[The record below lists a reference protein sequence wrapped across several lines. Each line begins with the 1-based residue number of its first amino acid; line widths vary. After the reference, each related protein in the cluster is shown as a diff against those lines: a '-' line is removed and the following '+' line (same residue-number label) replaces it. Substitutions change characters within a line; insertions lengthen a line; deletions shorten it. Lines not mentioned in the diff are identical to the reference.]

1 MRHSVI
7 RRSLGVV
14 AIVLLGHCFNYLFVL
29 LANRSVDAATF
40 GRFYA
45 AWATIN
51 VLGTPSAVFALLL
64 TRYYAEAALSNS
76 ELSVWNALK
85 HAGRVLTPWV
95 IGAAVVVEI
104 GLLLAGASVSDS
116 IALIAVLPLIAAVGF
131 GIEAVRAAYAA
142 THHPYLFAGFFFVR
156 CILECALGL
165 TGLLLLKSVW
175 GAYLGVLIGS
185 TIIFLSQLG
194 LTRAI
199 MGGSRAQLQTAE
211 PPARLQ
217 LSDALPFCTAY
228 VGFVIL
234 NNADVLVAYFVL
246 KASQLGVYSAAAVLP
261 KAIVTA
267 TQPIAQILLPILIA
281 VKGQT
286 LLTRNAV
293 YKAIAVTAVM
303 GIAGFA
309 ALWLGSGVV
318 CGSRVGIRFCE
329 PNLMLILATAA
340 VMLAVVRTAM
350 TVDLGYRLYYLAHLP
365 FLGFVAFVIFE
376 LIVRPMPYALAG
388 SYALASACILG
399 IFGLLSIIRSQF
411 RGAVPAPQSTT

>member
-1 MRHSVI
+1 MRSRVDGLATPQE
-7 RRSLGVV
+7 RVGRLPWSLDRLDYY
-14 AIVLLGHCFNYLFVL
+14 LLESARIDESYN
-29 LANRSVDAATF
+29 
-40 GRFYA
+40 GRFSR
-45 AWATIN
+45 TI
-51 VLGTPSAVFALLL
+51 A
-64 TRYYAEAALSNS
+64 
-76 ELSVWNALK
+76 
-85 HAGRVLTPWV
+85 
-95 IGAAVVVEI
+95 
-104 GLLLAGASVSDS
+104 DC
-116 IALIAVLPLIAAVGF
+116 
-131 GIEAVRAAYAA
+131 RAAGP
-142 THHPYLFAGFFFVR
+142 TSIVGCSTVLH
-156 CILECALGL
+156 GL
-165 TGLLLLKSVW
+165 RG
-175 GAYLGVLIGS
+175 I
-185 TIIFLSQLG
+185 
-194 LTRAI
+194 
-199 MGGSRAQLQTAE
+199 
-211 PPARLQ
+211 
-217 LSDALPFCTAY
+217 
-228 VGFVIL
+228 VIL

-350 TVDLGYRLYYLAHLP
+350 TIDLGYRLYYLAHLP